1 MCTLRN
7 QSLSHALERASR
19 RRVISNLKPWAAV
32 TVEGTSGQQTGI
44 ACGGTEVPMELAREF
59 LRAVA

>member
-1 MCTLRN
+1 MCTLGN

-19 RRVISNLKPWAAV
+19 RRVISNLKPWAVV
-32 TVEGTSGQQTGI
+32 TMEGISGQQSGT
-44 ACGGTEVPMELAREF
+44 ACGRTEVPMELAREF